1 MYCHHCQ
8 WEFSVPEDSIGTV
21 VECPHCAARI
31 TVENRTM
38 VLPCPECKTSLR
50 VDLWMIGELAECP
63 TCGKEIKLH
72 CVSAP
77 PETQIGFKEY
87 HKPIPGASCQ
97 QGEIL
102 GKYQICR
109 CLGVGGMGEV
119 YLARHTVMETFCALK
134 LLKPEVAAR
143 NRVLPERLIREAKI
157 AARLQHPNI
166 ITVFDACIDQEN
178 NRSFIVMEYVDG
190 STVEEMLKEGP
201 LPEEQVLEIAKSVAS
216 ALVAASRIGI
226 VHRDIKPANI
236 MITKQGIIKLA
247 DLGIAKGDSDTVGVT
262 LTQENTVL
270 GTPNYASPEQLRS
283 SHSVDARA
291 DVYSLGATMYH
302 MLSGIMPF
310 AGDTVFNVM
319 AKVLEDTLPPLE
331 ECGRNISPMTRQ
343 LVERMLSKDPADRPA
358 NAVEL
363 LSELRSIDPNKL
375 TVSGKIKKLRKQKQS
390 KQQSDG
396 EKTGGFRKSMTQ
408 TLRLGAAILAVILLV
423 FALRIASNFYQE
435 QETAKAKHLN
445 ISRGTLLEVV
455 EKNSFEKIT
464 EFAGKY
470 RGPSREKVCHLLAV
484 EAIRQQNIPL
494 LEQMLKQGLIPP
506 VSKFDGID
514 FPPVIATS
522 GNEEM
527 LRLFLDN
534 GLSVNSRNNRG
545 LPLLFQVAHSK
556 QMIKLL
562 LSKKECDVNARD
574 LTGKTAL
581 FYALKDP
588 QSVQL
593 LLDAGCDIN
602 AIDKEGENVVFAAFH
617 TSMSPPQGLEVIF
630 KAGVNL
636 EQKNKRGQTALEKAC
651 YIHSREY
658 IKVLLD
664 AGAKPTPE
672 VVDFIKSRRNMPDW
686 KEVFQK
692 LDKSSGQLSDN
703 APETAVRQPQQE
715 SSPQTAVQTSRQT
728 ITAPAPN
735 TFSAT
740 PARQAVSRSLDERL
754 KYAEQQLDLIPEK
767 LKQAKEI
774 KETKTQDKR
783 VEFLL
788 QRRQFLRRQ
797 IRELQA
803 LQKDRERRKNMPKPV
818 YDKAAGEE
826 FKRRILQYTTN
837 KKGYGYNSSNLKTLR
852 EISEFFQTKNIDPDI
867 EVTDGTYPQNSGPL
881 IKLIAKR
888 NLPSHAIGNMI
899 TAWSKRNPSL
909 EGVGI
914 PANMQ
919 TSQLEKLLQLPL
931 DYIDFPG
938 RYRTPLLYQK
948 VCFTSPENKRL
959 VSRMLLLGAN
969 PDIPTLLI
977 SKKTALHL
985 EAARDDTA
993 VVQELLWAGADPNIT
1008 DAEGRTP
1015 VFYAVISGNF
1025 SAIQP
1030 LLAAGA
1036 DADVVDKYGKKALD
1050 YKLQGQFSL
1059 AVKNEK
1065 LSEIRSLL
1073 RQGVNINM
1081 PSMDGFTP
1089 LQYACQKNKS
1099 SVIRILLEA
1108 GANPN
1113 YVPNTNR
1120 GVYDASPLQIAY
1132 RNLPE
1137 SMPSFQQ
1144 LIRHGANTAVPFQYG
1159 NTPLLATT
1167 LNRNYYFF
1175 RHKKMSDANYRQIIQ
1190 LLISGYPQL
1199 SAAQQKQCFEA
1210 ALNRKSEMYL
1220 QRMWAL
1226 RSGWPME
1233 SNFLTL
1239 AIRGNCSENTIKW
1252 LLEQGA
1258 KPTPFIINM
1267 VRDDNIKRLMQRYSA
1282 R

>member
-157 AARLQHPNI
+157 AAKLQHPNI
-166 ITVFDACIDQEN
+166 ITVFDACIDPEN

-201 LPEEQVLEIAKSVAS
+201 LPEEQVLEIAKSVTS

-396 EKTGGFRKSMTQ
+396 EKTGGFRKSMIQ
-408 TLRLGAAILAVILLV
+408 TLRLGAVILVVILLG
-423 FALRIASNFYQE
+423 FAVKIVSNFYQA
-435 QETAKAKHLN
+435 QEMEKANLLRIN
-445 ISRGTLLEVV
+445 RGSLLAVIDR
-455 EKNSFEKIT
+455 NSLEKIT
-464 EFAGKY
+464 EFAEKY
-470 RGPSREKVCHLLAV
+470 RGPSREKVYHMLAV

-514 FPPVIATS
+514 FSSVIIST

-534 GLSVNSRNNRG
+534 GLSVNSRNNHG
-545 LPLLFQVAHSK
+545 VLLLFQVAHNK
-556 QMIKLL
+556 QMLKLL
-562 LSKKECDVNARD
+562 LSKKDCDVKVRD
-574 LTGKTAL
+574 ATGKTAL
-581 FYALKDP
+581 FYVLKDP

-593 LLDAGCDIN
+593 LLDAGCDAN
-602 AIDKEGENVVFAAFH
+602 AIEDKEGENVIFATVSSF
-617 TSMSPPQGLEVIF
+617 TFPPGAEVIL
-630 KAGVNL
+630 KAGINL
-636 EQKNKRGQTALEKAC
+636 EQKNRWGETALEKAC
-651 YIHSREY
+651 RFHRREH
-658 IKVLLD
+658 IKALLD
-664 AGAKPTPE
+664 AGAKPTQE
-672 VVDFIKSRRNMPDW
+672 AIDLIQGFRRLPIW
-686 KEVFQK
+686 QEVFLK
-692 LDKSSGQLSDN
+692 LDKLSLQLSDD
-703 APETAVRQPQQE
+703 AAKTATAQPAVTQRET
-715 SSPQTAVQTSRQT
+715 SPQTAVQRPQPPAVS
-728 ITAPAPN
+728 APAP
-735 TFSAT
+735 
-740 PARQAVSRSLDERL
+740 QAVLRSLNERL
-754 KYAEQQLDLIPEK
+754 DYAEQQLAQIPEK
-767 LKQAKEI
+767 LKQAQEI
-774 KETKTQDKR
+774 KDTKPRDKR

-803 LQKDRERRKNMPKPV
+803 LQKDRERRKNMPEPV
-818 YDKAAGEE
+818 YDQAAGEE
-826 FKRRILQYTTN
+826 FKRRILEYTAQRGLNFRTEHEL
-837 KKGYGYNSSNLKTLR
+837 ST
-852 EISEFFQTKNIDPDI
+852 FFAQKNIDPDI
-867 EVTDGTYPQNSGPL
+867 IVADSISPNNNGPL
-881 IKLIAKR
+881 IKMIAKGR
-888 NLPSHAIGNMI
+888 LRYVDAMI
-899 TAWSKRNPSL
+899 TAWSERNPSF
-909 EGVGI
+909 EGVGLPPYI
-914 PANMQ
+914 NKP
-919 TSQLEKLLQLPL
+919 SLLEKLLQLPF
-931 DYIDFPG
+931 DYINL
-938 RYRTPLLYQK
+938 RTYYDVPLLLHKIRYPSLSGK
-948 VCFTSPENKRL
+948 KIVTRL
-959 VSRMLLLGAN
+959 LLLGAN
-969 PDIPTLLI
+969 PDIPT
-977 SKKTALHL
+977 STGNQRAALHL
-985 EAARDDTA
+985 EAARDNAEA
-993 VVQELLWAGADPNIT
+993 VRELLLAGADPNIK
-1008 DAEGRTP
+1008 DADGRTP

-1050 YKLQGQFSL
+1050 YKLQGQFSI

-1073 RQGVNINM
+1073 RQGANINM
-1081 PSMDGFTP
+1081 PSLDGFTP

-1099 SVIRILLEA
+1099 NIIRILLEA

-1137 SMPSFQQ
+1137 SMLSFQQ

-1167 LNRNYYFF
+1167 LNRNDYFF
-1175 RHKKMSDANYRQIIQ
+1175 RHKKMSDTNYRQIIQ

-1210 ALNRKSEMYL
+1210 ALNQKSEMYL
-1220 QRMWAL
+1220 QRMWAM

-1233 SNFLTL
+1233 SSFLTQ
-1239 AIRGNCSENTIKW
+1239 AIRNNCSENTIKW